1 MSDKINVPNNNRYV
15 NSKKKDAQR
24 KGENDFS
31 DYKKILEDKTHPDN
45 QTEAYKNNVISTL
58 NRLLVA
64 ADEMD
69 SENPGEGIFGL
80 IVLSLRSNLKL
91 RDEIIKTNVEIRDLK
106 LEISRMKKM
115 KQ

>member
-1 MSDKINVPNNNRYV
+1 MNQDLNLPRNNHYV
-15 NSKKKDAQR
+15 NSKKQEAQ
-24 KGENDFS
+24 KKVENAFS

-45 QTEAYKNNVISTL
+45 QTEAYKNNVISVL
-58 NRLLVA
+58 NRLLIA

-91 RDEIIKTNVEIRDLK
+91 RDEIVKMNVELRDLK
-106 LEISRMKKM
+106 MEIKRLKKM
-115 KQ
+115 KN

>member
-1 MSDKINVPNNNRYV
+1 MNDKINVPKNNRYV
-15 NSKKKDAQR
+15 DSKKRDAQ
-24 KGENDFS
+24 KKVENAFS
-31 DYKKILEDKTHPDN
+31 EYKKILEDKTHPDN
-45 QTEAYKNNVISTL
+45 QTEGYKNNVISTL
-58 NRLLVA
+58 NRLLIA

-91 RDEIIKTNVEIRDLK
+91 RDEIIKSNVEIRDLRV
-106 LEISRMKKM
+106 EINRLKKM